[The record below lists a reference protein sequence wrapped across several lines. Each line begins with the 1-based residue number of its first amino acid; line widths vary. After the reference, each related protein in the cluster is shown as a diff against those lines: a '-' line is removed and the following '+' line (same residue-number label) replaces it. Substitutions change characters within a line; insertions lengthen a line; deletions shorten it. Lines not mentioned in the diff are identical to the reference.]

1 LANTGNSFV
10 NEVRGSLSSKFSTV
24 RLSIGG
30 DHFEILVHPDPA
42 LDFKFGRNVEISQ
55 IVAVDEVYSDA
66 NKGLR
71 VPTEKLT
78 KAFKTNNFL
87 QIAEII
93 LKRGDLNLTTEQRR
107 RLVEEKRRQI
117 VATISRNYVDPRT
130 GLPHPPVRVEQAMA
144 EVRISIDPFKDVNE
158 QTKAVIDELRGVLP
172 LKSERIKLLIKVP
185 PQFASQS
192 FGVLK
197 GVGEIVKEDWGAD
210 GGLTI
215 VMDIPAGLHS
225 TLLDRLGSIT
235 KGSAQASVIR

>member
-1 LANTGNSFV
+1 V
-10 NEVRGSLSSKFSTV
+10 EKSLSSKFSIV
-24 RLSIGG
+24 RLTIGG

-71 VPTEKLT
+71 VPSEKLA

-87 QIAEII
+87 QIAETI
-93 LKRGDLNLTTEQRR
+93 LRKGDLNLTTDQRR

-117 VATISRNYVDPRT
+117 VATISRNFVDPRS
-130 GLPHPPVRVEQAMA
+130 GLPHPPLRIEQAMA
-144 EVRISIDPFKDVNE
+144 EVRISIDPFKDVND
-158 QTKAVIDELRGVLP
+158 QTKAVVDELRGVLP
-172 LKSERIKLLIKVP
+172 LKSERIRLLIKVP
-185 PQFASQS
+185 VQYASQS

-197 GVGEIVKEDWGAD
+197 GVGDIVKEDWGAD
-210 GGLTI
+210 GGLT
-215 VMDIPAGLHS
+215 VVLEIPAGLHT

-235 KGSAQASVIR
+235 KGSAQASIIR